1 MVNLEMYVRAACP
14 LCDRLELMI
23 YPYLKRISYQLTKHD
38 IDEQQ
43 QFHDLY
49 TDRVPV
55 LTHGQ
60 QVILEGRPQATQVEE
75 AMARLER

>member
-1 MVNLEMYVRAACP
+1 VNLVMYVRTACP
-14 LCDRLELMI
+14 LCDRLELMMG
-23 YPYLKRISYQLTKHD
+23 PYLKRTGQQLTKHD

-60 QVILEGRPQATQVEE
+60 QVILEGRPHAAQVEE

>member
-1 MVNLEMYVRAACP
+1 VNLVMYVRTACP
-14 LCDRLELMI
+14 LCDRLELMMD
-23 YPYLKRISYQLTKHD
+23 PYLKRTGHQLTKHD

-60 QVILEGRPQATQVEE
+60 QVILEGRPKAAQVEE